1 MLKSFASTLALTAAL
16 SGLVGAAPA
25 TADEVEMQSVW
36 HEGTSTSLHTG
47 LLSLQDFTDTALE
60 QIGEGLRLVDVETA
74 RLNGAR
80 GFAGLF
86 TEGTGGNRMRVVE
99 GLPDFRDTM
108 AAERSGDLM
117 LADLEVFRHG
127 PRLRWVGVFLP
138 GRGRQEIVA
147 PLPIARFL
155 ERKELNRT
163 RDLQLV
169 DVEPVRVGGELRFV
183 GLYRS
188 DAPPAVFTGFR
199 PRPNLVELRDRMR
212 RDGWELFDLE
222 RVVNAQG
229 RDVYVALWR
238 QGPGAGQ
245 VSRFR
250 TSAEQLFFSGAQ
262 REAGFRAIDF
272 ELRVTETGV
281 EPPPDPVEDPMP
293 LPPNP
298 ASSGFA
304 NESDMRIEFQG
315 ADDIP
320 FFMTLPRR
328 WIPDWL
334 PQQDGEYLLPDA
346 PCAMDIRLADSIVW
360 QRPGEPEITEGNLV
374 SVPDLDDTDETAHLG
389 GIRFSGPL
397 GVCTGQSVEWR
408 FSPPFTEGSPAVE
421 PSDNLSLVVEAVNG
435 ELRFPTSAAAGAR
448 LLRPDELYLNATAA
462 TLRDILNAFDAIA
475 EQGGNIDAYCDNVGR
490 YFEEVCAVSP
500 GSASC
505 LLPRPNLPTC

>member
-1 MLKSFASTLALTAAL
+1 MLRSVVSTLAITAAL
-16 SGLVGAAPA
+16 SALAGAPPVM
-25 TADEVEMQSVW
+25 ADELEMQSVW
-36 HEGTSTSLHTG
+36 HEGSATSLHTG
-47 LLSLQDFTDTALE
+47 LLGLDDFTDTALE
-60 QIGEGLRLVDVETA
+60 QIGQGLRLIDVETA

-80 GFAGLF
+80 GYAGLF
-86 TEGTGGNRMRVVE
+86 TEGTGGNRMQVVE

-108 AAERSGDLM
+108 ATERSGGLM
-117 LADLEVFRHG
+117 LADFEVFRQG

-138 GRGRQEIVA
+138 GQSRQEIVA

-169 DVEPVRVGGELRFV
+169 DVEPVRVGGELRSV

-199 PRPNLVELRDRMR
+199 TRPNLVDLRDRMR
-212 RDGWELFDLE
+212 RDGWELFDIE

-250 TSAEQLFFSGAQ
+250 SSAEQLFFSGAQ

-272 ELRVTETGV
+272 ELRVTEAGV
-281 EPPPDPVEDPMP
+281 EPPPEPVEDPIP

-298 ASSGFA
+298 ASSGFV

-315 ADDIP
+315 AGDIP
-320 FFMTLPRR
+320 FFMTVPFRWLPE
-328 WIPDWL
+328 WL
-334 PQQDGEYLLPDA
+334 PQEDGEYLLPDA
-346 PCAMDIRLADSIVW
+346 PCAMDIRRADSITW

-374 SVPDLDDTDETAHLG
+374 SVPDLDDADETAHLE

-397 GVCTGQSVEWR
+397 GGCAGQSVKWR
-408 FSPPFTEGSPAVE
+408 FTPPFTDGSSTVE
-421 PSDNLSLVVEAVNG
+421 PRDNLSLVVGAVNG
-435 ELRFPTSAAAGAR
+435 ELRFAASAAAGAR
-448 LLRPDELYLNATAA
+448 LLRPDELYSNATAA
-462 TLRDILNAFDAIA
+462 TLRDILDAFDAIA
-475 EQGGNIDAYCDNVGR
+475 EQGGNIDAYCDKVGR